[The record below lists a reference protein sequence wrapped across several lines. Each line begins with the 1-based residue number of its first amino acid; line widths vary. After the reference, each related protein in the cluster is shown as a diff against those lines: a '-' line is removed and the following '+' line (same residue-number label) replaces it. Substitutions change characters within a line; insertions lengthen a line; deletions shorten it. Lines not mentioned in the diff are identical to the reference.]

1 MHGHDP
7 SCLGPHRVTQVNDND
22 TVKLVK
28 VAENNDRASH
38 ETWIIWNVHQH
49 RTWSSCVNHNNI
61 NSSRAATLAS
71 CSSTPSCECRHTHG
85 DTIIMGANAVH
96 MTCTVRDWLGT
107 HSWDSHDV
115 VHVFSLGRVGVGGN
129 ITHTEGGRSP
139 LSLTRAAWLPRLC
152 TQKTLLFSSRLFFGD
167 LYDILKVI
175 NVVIMILCVTAPFT
189 PVQERIA
196 QKAFKRIAF
205 SNCVNF

>member
-1 MHGHDP
+1 MTELSMRHGSSGMCINTGHDH
-7 SCLGPHRVTQVNDND
+7 LVLLAIVTC
-22 TVKLVK
+22 
-28 VAENNDRASH
+28 H
-38 ETWIIWNVHQH
+38 WI
-49 RTWSSCVNHNNI
+49 CNHNNI

-71 CSSTPSCECRHTHG
+71 FSSTRSCKCRHTHG
-85 DTIIMGANAVH
+85 DTIIMGADAVH

-139 LSLTRAAWLPRLC
+139 LSLTRAAWLPRLHN
-152 TQKTLLFSSRLFFGD
+152 TPKTLLFSSRLFFGD
-167 LYDILKVI
+167 LYCATSSVKVI

-196 QKAFKRIAF
+196 QKAFKRISL